1 MSDVFAME
9 QSSDLRL
16 DRSRGCLVGLAVGDA
31 IGTTLEFR
39 PPGTF
44 KPLTDMV
51 GGGHFCLKKGHWT
64 DDTSMALCLGHSLVE
79 CSGFDAQDQMERY
92 CNWMDNGYMSSIGSC
107 FDVGITVSSALRRFQ
122 KTGEPFAGS
131 KAKWSSGNGSIMRL
145 APIPIFYHQHPN
157 QAVYYGGESSRTTH
171 GAPLC
176 VDACRYL
183 SLLLAS
189 LINGGDKS
197 SFNSINYT
205 PETDEISQIKA
216 GAFIEKS
223 YQELTGSGY
232 VVESLESALWCFL
245 HTESFEACVLD
256 AANLGNDADT
266 TAAIAGQL
274 AGAYYGYSHI
284 RPDWRGALYM
294 HNEITALAD
303 ELFYQSQHRALVGE
317 SLGESVGE
325 HE

>member
-1 MSDVFAME
+1 MSDSSEME
-9 QSSDLRL
+9 QTLERRL

-79 CSGFDAQDQMERY
+79 CGGFNANDQMERY
-92 CNWMDNGYMSSIGSC
+92 CDWMDNGYMSSIGSC
-107 FDVGITVSSALRRFQ
+107 FDVGITVSSALRRYQ

-145 APIPIFYHQHPN
+145 APVPILYHQN
-157 QAVYYGGESSRTTH
+157 AEQAVHYGGESSRTTH
-171 GAPLC
+171 ASPLC
-176 VDACRYL
+176 LDACRYL
-183 SLLLAS
+183 SLLLTT
-189 LINGGDKS
+189 LISGGDKS
-197 SFNSINYT
+197 SFTTIDYT
-205 PETDEISQIKA
+205 PDTAEIAAIKA
-216 GAFIEKS
+216 GEFVNKP
-223 YQELTGSGY
+223 YQDLTGSGY
-232 VVESLESALWCFL
+232 VVESLESALWCFIN
-245 HTESFEACVLD
+245 TNSFEACVLD
-256 AANLGNDADT
+256 AANIGNDADT

-274 AGAYYGYSHI
+274 AGAYYGHSKI
-284 RPDWRGALYM
+284 RPDWRAALYM

-303 ELFYQSQHRALVGE
+303 ELFYQSQHNALV
-317 SLGESVGE
+317 SE
-325 HE
+325 HG